1 MYRNKGLRERT
12 TRSRKRPLSEIASS
26 LQIEGNYENILITW
40 VIFYFRIENST
51 DVAEA
56 DKLWLKSHKSPWEI
70 VEDKWKNTFHLRR
83 QDILNNCPH
92 IFITWPLL
100 TECSGYGP
108 RLVGIFT
115 IHYLSKIKLDCL
127 ID

>member
-1 MYRNKGLRERT
+1 MNVQQG
-12 TRSRKRPLSEIASS
+12 A
-26 LQIEGNYENILITW
+26 GNALYP
-40 VIFYFRIENST
+40 
-51 DVAEA
+51 
-56 DKLWLKSHKSPWEI
+56 KLHQWEI

-83 QDILNNCPH
+83 QDILNNCPQH
-92 IFITWPLL
+92 FITWPLL

-115 IHYLSKIKLDCL
+115 IHYLSKIKLYCL